1 MNYTLS
7 PLAGHSSGYVPAGA
21 PLPADVPPA
30 ILVDL
35 NEVMQYEL
43 AVRREKIQALQ
54 AIIRFDALPQIN
66 GSRLLI
72 AQVFHH
78 ILNSII
84 EHPPAGTKL
93 FIYIRCEKE
102 ASEIIDL
109 ALAEG
114 FQRYEMCV
122 FTNIN
127 ANESWQQQHQAI
139 LTDIRQSIES
149 IQGTFES
156 FAINKTGCLYK
167 MMLPAKFL

>member
-7 PLAGHSSGYVPAGA
+7 PLAGHSSGYVPAGV
-21 PLPADVPPA
+21 PLPADVHPA
-30 ILVDL
+30 ALVDL

-43 AVRREKIQALQ
+43 AARREKIQALQ

-66 GSRLLI
+66 CSRPLV

-78 ILNSII
+78 LLNSII

-102 ASEIIDL
+102 TNEIMDL
-109 ALAEG
+109 NLTEG
-114 FQRYEMCV
+114 FHRYEISV

-127 ANESWQQQHQAI
+127 ANASWQQQQQAI
-139 LTDIRQSIES
+139 LTHIRQSIES
-149 IQGTFES
+149 IQGAFES
-156 FAINKTGCLYK
+156 FAIDKTGCLYK
-167 MMLPAKFL
+167 LVLPAKFL